1 MQRFY
6 SGAEADTLFST
17 NTVLTADVVIIG
29 GGQAG
34 PATAWALER
43 EDPTLRIAVLEAGS
57 QLAGGASTA
66 SLEQFR
72 TCWTPQA
79 IAEQVRWSVQIF
91 LDPDAFLGE
100 GAAQGLNVRRRGYL
114 WLAMSEDE
122 ARAQRENVAL
132 LHSWGLRH
140 ACALDTDDVRRGY
153 GWLPERVVGAK
164 LDPMAGW
171 LNSDFLA
178 SRFARTTQNTRFL
191 LDTRAEAILADD
203 GKVTGVRTARGTAH
217 APVVIL
223 AAGPG
228 SRALGRTVGIDL
240 PLVCI
245 PRQSFSTP
253 YRDPTIPAD
262 APVVISRYPYAHFR
276 PDGDGLLFAWSYH
289 WSRHPADEIAPGYT
303 DTIPPVQSLKDPRFP
318 EATLFVLARQFGHR
332 DGHGFRDPRYLSRRI
347 AHQIGYYVYRRPTA
361 DERGQITHT
370 ERAIIDRYPGLDG
383 LVLSVAH
390 AGHGIMTA
398 PAAAHMAASLALGK
412 TPRIPL
418 WQDFG
423 LGVERVAYEEGGGL

>member
-6 SGAEADTLFST
+6 SGAEANALFSSPT
-17 NTVLTADVVIIG
+17 PLTADVVIIG

-34 PATAWALER
+34 PATAWAIER
-43 EDPTLRIAVLEAGS
+43 EDPTARVIVLEANG

-72 TCWTPQA
+72 TCWTPKA
-79 IAEQVRWSVQIF
+79 IAEQVRWSAQLF
-91 LDPDAFLGE
+91 LDPDSYLGG

-114 WLAMSEDE
+114 WLAMDEQE
-122 ARAQRENVAL
+122 ARAQQENVAL

-140 ACALDTDDVRRGY
+140 AIALDTGDLRRAY
-153 GWLPERVVGAK
+153 PWLPERVVGAK

-178 SRFARTTQNTRFL
+178 NRFARATANTRFL
-191 LDTRAEAILADD
+191 LETPAQAILAEH
-203 GKVTGVRTARGTAH
+203 GRVTGVQTTRGVLTTTR
-217 APVVIL
+217 VIL

-228 SRALGRTVGIDL
+228 SRLLGKTVGLDL
-240 PLVCI
+240 PIVCI

-253 YRDPTIPAD
+253 FRHPGIPAD

-289 WSRHPADEIAPGYT
+289 WARHPADERSPGYL
-303 DTIPPVQSLKDPRFP
+303 DTIPPVQSLKDGRFP
-318 EATLFVLARQFGHR
+318 EATLWLLGRQFGHR
-332 DGHGFRDPRYLSRRI
+332 EGEGFRDSRYLSRRI
-347 AHQIGYYVYRRPTA
+347 AHQIGYYVYRQPTLDPA
-361 DERGQITHT
+361 GRVTHS
-370 ERAIIDRYPGLDG
+370 ERAIIDRCPDPDG
-383 LVLSVAH
+383 LVLSIAH

-398 PAAAHMAASLALGK
+398 PAAAHIAASLALGK

-418 WQDFG
+418 WEDFG
-423 LGVERVAYEEGGGL
+423 LGVEQAAHEEGAGL

>member
-6 SGAEADTLFST
+6 SGAEADTLFAGAT
-17 NTVLTADVVIIG
+17 ALTADVVIIG

-43 EDPTLRIAVLEAGS
+43 EDPTLRIVVLEANA

-79 IAEQVRWSVQIF
+79 IAEQVRWSAQIF
-91 LDPDAFLGE
+91 LDPDTYLGE
-100 GAAQGLNVRRRGYL
+100 GAAQGINVRRRGYL
-114 WLAMSEDE
+114 WLAMDEAE
-122 ARAQRENVAL
+122 ARAQRENITL
-132 LHSWGLRH
+132 LHAWGLRH
-140 ACALDTDDVRRGY
+140 ACTLDADDVRRAY
-153 GWLPERVVGAK
+153 SWLPERVVSAK

-178 SRFARTTQNTRFL
+178 NRFARTTHNTRFL
-191 LDTRAEAILADD
+191 LDTPAQAIFADN
-203 GKVTGVRTARGTAH
+203 GRVTGVRTPRGEVH
-217 APVVIL
+217 APVVVL

-228 SRALGRTVGIDL
+228 SRALGRTVGVDL

-262 APVVISRYPYAHFR
+262 APVVISRFPYAHFR
-276 PDGDGLLFAWSYH
+276 PDGEGLLFAWSYH
-289 WSRHPADEIAPGYT
+289 WARHPRDEQAPGYV
-303 DTIPPVQSLKDPRFP
+303 DTIPPVHTLKDPRFP
-318 EATLFVLARQFGHR
+318 EATLYLLAKQFGHR
-332 DGHGFRDPRYLSRRI
+332 EGQGFRDPRYLSRRI
-347 AHQIGYYVYRRPTA
+347 AHQIGYYVYRQPTV
-361 DERGQITHT
+361 DEHGRIIHS
-370 ERAIIDRYPGLDG
+370 ERAIIDRTPGVDG
-383 LVLSVAH
+383 LILSVAH

-398 PAAAHMAASLALGK
+398 PAAAHIAASLALDK
-412 TPRIPL
+412 TPRVPL

-423 LGVERVAYEEGGGL
+423 LAVKRVAYEEGGGL